1 MTYYTHPQTA
11 VAFAVIYRSPCAEG
25 IQPIRAIG
33 AFKAAL
39 LSGEDV
45 AFERHH
51 FVYQPDDLLGPTA
64 DLHSLVSPK
73 TDCLTNIGPDL
84 NSLAMLQ
91 DDDRLTQAER
101 YAFPIRDHRRHRR
114 AHYICASEKALLVI
128 GKSYDLE
135 LAPPDASETVQAARA
150 PQLAQAIWLA
160 WLTGVLSNDPQHCA
174 TLAAFQAWHALERT
188 RPIPF

>member
-1 MTYYTHPQTA
+1 MNHYTHPQAA
-11 VAFAVIYRSPCAEG
+11 VAFAVIHRVQPADG
-25 IQPIRAIG
+25 VQPIRAIG

-64 DLHSLVSPK
+64 DMHSLVSPR

-84 NSLAMLQ
+84 NSLALLP

-101 YAFPIRDHRRHRR
+101 YAFPIRDHHRHRR
-114 AHYICASEKALLVI
+114 AHYISASERALSVI

-135 LAPPDASETVQAARA
+135 LAPPDATETVQAARA
-150 PQLAQAIWLA
+150 PECAQAIWLA
-160 WLTGVLSNDPQHCA
+160 WLTGVLSNDPQHTGA
-174 TLAAFQAWHALERT
+174 LAAFQAWHALERA